1 MLWKGHVAGFVATRL
16 PTDVAGRRYGRIS
29 SDKAAN

>member
-1 MLWKGHVAGFVATRL
+1 MLREGDVGGFLATRL
-16 PTDVAGRRYGRIS
+16 PNDVVGRRCGRIS

>member
-1 MLWKGHVAGFVATRL
+1 MSWEADVEGSLATRL
-16 PTDVAGRRYGRIS
+16 PTDVVGRRCGRIS

>member
-1 MLWKGHVAGFVATRL
+1 MSWEADVEGFLATRL
-16 PTDVAGRRYGRIS
+16 PTDVAGRRCGMFS